1 MKKINQLQF
10 KHKFNVEI
18 LPTETLLGVR
28 IINCELLCEDD
39 EYRPVIGFEL
49 GLIFLTI
56 SYYFLNIFICFSY
69 FYYVILILFYTF

>member
-1 MKKINQLQF
+1 MEPKPSTPINQLQF

-56 SYYFLNIFICFSY
+56 SFIKL
-69 FYYVILILFYTF
+69 YV